1 MQRDTTIE
9 LVMRKRIYLVLLD
22 VRRSEDTATGRVGGT
37 VSRLRISVYATTL
50 RRACLCFGGD
60 EEKYA
65 IKTKSE
71 KKSEQRGK
79 TGRNCLDMQKNR
91 VAAT

>member
-1 MQRDTTIE
+1 MYRDTNIE
-9 LVMRKRIYLVLLD
+9 LEIRKRIYLVLLD

-50 RRACLCFGGD
+50 RRACLCFEGD
-60 EEKYA
+60 EEKYV

-71 KKSEQRGK
+71 KK
-79 TGRNCLDMQKNR
+79 NR
-91 VAAT
+91 TKRENR